1 MDLCGAGQYTCGNMG
16 ISSGCYDVYGAGTQC
31 QWIDVTDVPDGDY
44 RLAVIVNAQHLPD
57 ALGRNE
63 INYLNNALQV
73 CLTLTT
79 VNGVRNFQIQSG
91 CEPFVDCAG
100 VPGGASTPDC
110 NGDCGG
116 TAQFGNVL
124 TDNVVN
130 MADVEAYMDL
140 FMQDEVPFAPCY
152 DLNGNSSLS
161 VFDAAL
167 QNWCIWSNVGNS
179 FQNCLW
185 PRNIDNPSDT
195 TSLSIANVNFDAGYV
210 DIELRSKNADIMAY
224 QFTMSGIEISDVVS
238 LTSPADQEKIV
249 GFNAARSE
257 VFGIYHG
264 DSLIARQNGGIDLVR
279 IYYSSITGSEICI
292 ASITDLINE
301 GAEQT
306 FHSVAGNCVEVE
318 PTSIGQQI
326 DRTHLTV
333 VPNPAQD
340 FIRVQ
345 VPDGF
350 GKQSVWELISING
363 ASVQFVSPNAGIASN
378 VLQFSIRDLS
388 RGIYLLRGI
397 NADGK
402 RVQGRIVKL

>member
-1 MDLCGAGQYTCGNMG
+1 MDLCGFGQYGCSNMG

-57 ALGRNE
+57 ALGRHE
-63 INYLNNALQV
+63 INYINNALQV

-79 VNGVRNFQIQSG
+79 VNGVRNFQLQSG

-100 VPGGASTPDC
+100 IPGGASVPDC

-124 TDNVVN
+124 TDNEVN

-140 FMQDEVPFAPCY
+140 FMQDNVPFAPCF
-152 DLNGNSSLS
+152 DLNGDTSLS

-185 PRNIDNPSDT
+185 PRNIQNPNDT

-238 LTSPADQEKIV
+238 LTSPDEQEKII
-249 GFNAARSE
+249 GFNATRSE

-264 DSLIARQNGGIDLVR
+264 DSLIGRQNGGIDLVR
-279 IYYSSITGSEICI
+279 IYYSSITGNEICI

-306 FHSVAGNCVEVE
+306 FHSVEGPCVEVDA
-318 PTSIGQQI
+318 TSIGQKLE
-326 DRTHLTV
+326 RTHLTV
-333 VPNPAQD
+333 VPNPAQE
-340 FIRVQ
+340 FINVHC
-345 VPDGF
+345 PEGID
-350 GKQSVWELISING
+350 KKSVWEIVDVNGKQVVSI
-363 ASVQFVSPNAGIASN
+363 APYMGIQPG
-378 VLQFSIRDLS
+378 VLQFDLRALPS
-388 RGIYLLRGI
+388 GVYFLKAT
-397 NADGK
+397 NA
-402 RVQGRIVKL
+402 QGGFAGAKLVKI